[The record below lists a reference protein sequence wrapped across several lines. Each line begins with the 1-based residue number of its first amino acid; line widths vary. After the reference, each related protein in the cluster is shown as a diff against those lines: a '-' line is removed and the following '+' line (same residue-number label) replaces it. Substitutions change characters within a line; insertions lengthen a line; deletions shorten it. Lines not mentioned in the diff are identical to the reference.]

1 MESKVPTDNVDT
13 VDRLI
18 NYFSNLYR
26 LKLATCWMLRFVNYW
41 KEKTCTTRG
50 IEIHT
55 GPISVEE
62 LEMAE
67 IALVKYVQAT
77 HYSDWINHLQGKS
90 NKRLIKSSPL
100 WKLNPILVEG
110 LMRVGGRLGNAS
122 FSFDTKHPVILPENS
137 SLTQLIIE
145 HYHCHNVAH
154 SGVNTTL
161 NALRQRFWIENGRV
175 TTRIVLAKCLFCI
188 RRSARPAEQL
198 MAELPPARLQSGE
211 PPFTHSGSDCFGPFI
226 VKHKRSELKRYGCIF
241 ICMTTRAIHLEVL
254 PDLTTDSFINAL
266 RRFIARRGPLTHLYT
281 DNGSNFVGA
290 ERILREEIQAWN
302 REKINEY
309 LRQRSIVWKFNP
321 PTASHMGGSWERGIR
336 SVRRI
341 LQAVTPNK
349 GKGMDDDALLTVFCE
364 VETIVNSRPL
374 TDVSID
380 VEEELPLTPNH
391 LLRINPEIALPPIV
405 SSDKD
410 CYARNRYRVVQFVA
424 DEFWRRWSKE
434 YTSTLIKRQK
444 WFHKKR
450 NVCLGDIV
458 LVVDDNSARGQWPIG
473 RIVELCPD
481 RHGLVRSVMVK
492 TQKGCFHRPIS
503 KLCPIVTVME

>member
-1 MESKVPTDNVDT
+1 
-13 VDRLI
+13 
-18 NYFSNLYR
+18 
-26 LKLATCWMLRFVNYW
+26 
-41 KEKTCTTRG
+41 
-50 IEIHT
+50 
-55 GPISVEE
+55 
-62 LEMAE
+62 
-67 IALVKYVQAT
+67 
-77 HYSDWINHLQGKS
+77 
-90 NKRLIKSSPL
+90 
-100 WKLNPILVEG
+100 
-110 LMRVGGRLGNAS
+110 
-122 FSFDTKHPVILPENS
+122 
-137 SLTQLIIE
+137 
-145 HYHCHNVAH
+145 
-154 SGVNTTL
+154 
-161 NALRQRFWIENGRV
+161 
-175 TTRIVLAKCLFCI
+175 
-188 RRSARPAEQL
+188 
-198 MAELPPARLQSGE
+198 
-211 PPFTHSGSDCFGPFI
+211 
-226 VKHKRSELKRYGCIF
+226 
-241 ICMTTRAIHLEVL
+241 
-254 PDLTTDSFINAL
+254 
-266 RRFIARRGPLTHLYT
+266 
-281 DNGSNFVGA
+281 
-290 ERILREEIQAWN
+290 
-302 REKINEY
+302 
-309 LRQRSIVWKFNP
+309 
-321 PTASHMGGSWERGIR
+321 MGGSWERGIR

-349 GKGMDDDALLTVFCE
+349 GKGMDDDALLTLFCE

-503 KLCPIVTVME
+503 KLCPIVTVMD